1 MEFFKKQTHIDF
13 MRIRKYSWT
22 FSLCL
27 ILVCLTSIFTRGIN
41 WGLDF
46 TGGYQ
51 IQTHMQTTPNIA
63 QVKSALTDIGL
74 AHANVIT
81 FGSSK
86 DLMITFSVKD
96 LKQDIS
102 VLENTSHQ
110 EIQNTIN
117 SKVHQALPTATIVS
131 LNYIGPQVGAELAQT
146 GILAMVVAI
155 LAIMLYIALR
165 FEIKFALSA
174 ALSLA
179 HDPIV
184 ILGVFSILQLR
195 FDLTALA
202 AVLAVIG
209 YSLNDIVVVY
219 DRIREN
225 FRELRKAS
233 ITEVVNRAINDTL
246 SRTIMTASLT
256 FMVVLVLFLVGGP
269 SIHYFA
275 LALMIGVVIG
285 TYSSIYNAGGLAVLF
300 GLNREAFIPKPKEVD
315 ALP

>member
-1 MEFFKKQTHIDF
+1 MEFFKRKTNIDF
-13 MRIRKYSWT
+13 MRIRKFSWI
-22 FSLCL
+22 FSALL
-27 ILVCLTSIFTRGIN
+27 IMVSLVSIFSRGIN

-46 TGGYQ
+46 TGGYS
-51 IQTHMQTTPNIA
+51 IQESFVTAPNIN
-63 QVKSALTDIGL
+63 QVKMALNQVGL
-74 AHANVIT
+74 LHADVIT
-81 FGSSK
+81 FGSTK
-86 DLMITFSVKD
+86 DLMISFSAKELQADVSHLD
-96 LKQDIS
+96 TNTNQMLQGLIS
-102 VLENTSHQ
+102 AKLS
-110 EIQNTIN
+110 
-117 SKVHQALPTATIVS
+117 QALPEASITAI
-131 LNYIGPQVGAELAQT
+131 NYTGPEVGSELAAT

-155 LAIMLYIALR
+155 IVIMLYIAMR

-174 ALSLA
+174 AISLS

-184 ILGVFSILQLR
+184 ILGVFSLFQLR

-225 FRELRKAS
+225 FRVMRKAP

-256 FMVVLVLFLVGGP
+256 FLVVLVLFILGGP

-300 GLNREAFIPKPKEVD
+300 GLNREAFIPKPKAAD

>member
-1 MEFFKKQTHIDF
+1 MEFFKKRTNIDF
-13 MRIRKYSWT
+13 MGIRKISWT
-22 FSLCL
+22 FSAILITACL
-27 ILVCLTSIFTRGIN
+27 ISIFTRGIN

-46 TGGYQ
+46 TGGYA
-51 IQTHMQTTPNIA
+51 IQANFQDTPDIS
-63 QVKSALTDIGL
+63 QVKTALNQVGL
-74 AHANVIT
+74 NHADVIT
-81 FGSSK
+81 FGSTK
-86 DLMITFSVKD
+86 DLMITFSAKD
-96 LKQDIS
+96 INEDITNADQS
-102 VLENTSHQ
+102 SATTQNIITSKF
-110 EIQNTIN
+110 N
-117 SKVHQALPTATIVS
+117 QALPQAKIAS
-131 LNYIGPQVGAELAQT
+131 LNYTGPQVGAELAQT
-146 GILAMVVAI
+146 GVLAMVVAI
-155 LAIMLYIALR
+155 LAIMTYIALR

-174 ALSLA
+174 AISLS

-184 ILGVFSILQLR
+184 ILGIFSLFQFR

-225 FRELRKAS
+225 FRVMRKAS
-233 ITEVVNRAINDTL
+233 VTEVVNHAINETL

-256 FMVVLVLFLVGGP
+256 FLVVLALFLLGGP

-300 GLNREAFIPKPKEVD
+300 GLSREAFLPKAKEVD

>member
-1 MEFFKKQTHIDF
+1 MEFFKKQTNIDF
-13 MRIRKYSWT
+13 MGVRKISWT
-22 FSLCL
+22 FSAIL
-27 ILVCLTSIFTRGIN
+27 ITVCLLSIFIRGIN

-46 TGGYQ
+46 TGGYS
-51 IQTHMQTTPNIA
+51 IQANFETTPDISA
-63 QVKSALTDIGL
+63 VKDALTQAGL
-74 AHANVIT
+74 AHADVIT
-81 FGSSK
+81 FGSTK
-86 DLMITFSVKD
+86 DLMITFSAKD
-96 LKQDIS
+96 IKQDITNFDQS
-102 VLENTSHQ
+102 SNQAVQGTITSKFNQAVPEAHITQ
-110 EIQNTIN
+110 IN
-117 SKVHQALPTATIVS
+117 YT
-131 LNYIGPQVGAELAQT
+131 GPQVGAELAQT
-146 GILAMVVAI
+146 GMLAMVVAI
-155 LAIMLYIALR
+155 LAIMIYIALR
-165 FEIKFALSA
+165 FEVKFAMSA
-174 ALSLA
+174 AISLS

-184 ILGVFSILQLR
+184 ILGVFSIFQFR

-225 FRELRKAS
+225 FRVMRKAS

-256 FMVVLVLFLVGGP
+256 FLVVFVLFLLGGP

-300 GLNREAFIPKPKEVD
+300 GLDRDVFVPKPKEVD